1 MTKKIIIFY
10 LFYVVVTLAHSKAQ
24 PSSTSNAPETN
35 MNSKQVFSPVHC
47 SINCISNDQ
56 QMWVNITFSNV
67 MESSVTFLERNLVR
81 TSDLTWSPFQ
91 VSRNGQNV
99 PYMGLTIKRP
109 PPTAS
114 EFYHMKPHEVVNTRI
129 EIGKFYDFS
138 SSGNYVIK
146 YIAVN
151 PPFQTTS
158 LFIVQSDP
166 VIFKKR

>member
-1 MTKKIIIFY
+1 MCIRDS
-10 LFYVVVTLAHSKAQ
+10 SKAQ

-146 YIAVN
+146 YIACLLY
-151 PPFQTTS
+151 TS
-158 LFIVQSDP
+158 ARQGTVKSGHSSRRRAGLRLP
-166 VIFKKR
+166 TR